1 MPRGNDTARNLL
13 LGSGS
18 IVIGQSS
25 KGDFSGLHLCK
36 APQSERDEV
45 VEINRTRRRSCRS
58 LAKDLRYIGPLTPE
72 RNA

>member
-1 MPRGNDTARNLL
+1 MPRGNDAARNLL
-13 LGSGS
+13 LGFGS

-25 KGDFSGLHLCK
+25 ECDFSGMHMCK

-45 VEINRTRRRSCRS
+45 VGINRTRRRSYRS
-58 LAKDLRYIGPLTPE
+58 LAKDRRYIGPLTPE